1 MENKTRLWTK
11 DYVFLLLGSVLLYI
25 GFMVFMPTLPARI
38 IELGGTQMEASLA
51 VGLFSIVAL
60 LMRAIA
66 GSWNDKFGP
75 KVLIIVGF
83 LILILTTV
91 NFYWSTAVAPY
102 LYYGFFTGLA
112 GVSEQLPLQQAFLN
126 LCRQAEREKVL
137 VFMGLRLHLEC
148 HLRRLSLF

>member
-91 NFYWSTAVAPY
+91 NFYWSTAVAA
-102 LYYGFFTGLA
+102 LLI
-112 GVSEQLPLQQAFLN
+112 
-126 LCRQAEREKVL
+126 
-137 VFMGLRLHLEC
+137 LRLFHGAGWGI
-148 HLRRLSLF
+148 

>member
-60 LMRAIA
+60 LLRAIA

-83 LILILTTV
+83 
-91 NFYWSTAVAPY
+91 
-102 LYYGFFTGLA
+102 
-112 GVSEQLPLQQAFLN
+112 
-126 LCRQAEREKVL
+126 
-137 VFMGLRLHLEC
+137 
-148 HLRRLSLF
+148 

>member
-1 MENKTRLWTK
+1 MDEGLRI
-11 DYVFLLLGSVLLYI
+11 LLLGSVLLYI

-91 NFYWSTAVAPY
+91 NFIGQLWWLPF
-102 LYYGFFTGLA
+102 LYCGFSRSWLGNWNDIDCD
-112 GVSEQLPLQQAFLN
+112 G
-126 LCRQAEREKVL
+126 
-137 VFMGLRLHLEC
+137 GI
-148 HLRRLSLF
+148 